1 MGNLTSGPLV
11 RRIMCVGAS
20 VAIGAAMCAS
30 VLAQDTSASPGNM
43 GSSPLSNPG
52 EAPMKTGALQGVKV
66 PYMKGL
72 AIRMASSHGGDGAS
86 RPRKR

>member
-1 MGNLTSGPLV
+1 
-11 RRIMCVGAS
+11 
-20 VAIGAAMCAS
+20 
-30 VLAQDTSASPGNM
+30 M

>member
-1 MGNLTSGPLV
+1 MPRQPTECRTIEHDVNY
-11 RRIMCVGAS
+11 
-20 VAIGAAMCAS
+20 
-30 VLAQDTSASPGNM
+30 
-43 GSSPLSNPG
+43 PG